1 MERDFA
7 LKYNKSLQNQLTGAF
22 IFTTFTISVL
32 YGVLVFNAMKYT
44 EDDILNQRVNQE
56 AQYYIDQYRIN
67 PDQAKLPNS
76 IVLTSY
82 LSTSP
87 DLPDWLVN
95 EPIGTRELHGREV
108 HIGVKA
114 LPGSQQFLYI
124 VISEFDASNLER
136 ETSKL
141 VLILVFIGALIT
153 FIGLIIGVTLSRYL
167 SIPFI
172 QLTEEIEHS
181 NEHSELPFFG
191 YDRSD
196 EVGALSR
203 AFTHSTKRLRSF
215 LEREK
220 QFTRYTSHEFRT
232 PITIIRNALAV
243 LNLAEQSPD
252 RQSRNLERIEN
263 ATLDMDSLINTFLL
277 LGRDKYSHQ
286 NSRIDISTLLN
297 DSLEKNQLL
306 DQANRLDITTKIDS
320 PTTIECDPRLMSVLI
335 DNIIRNVYSYAHTR
349 AQIEL
354 TERKL
359 VVKNDIDLSKSES
372 KRKTYGMEI
381 VQRISHFSNFRT
393 SHVSDSKTFE
403 VTLNFQNSE
412 DQNALL

>member
-1 MERDFA
+1 MEKGFV
-7 LKYNKSLQNQLTGAF
+7 LKYNKSLQTQLTGAF
-22 IFTTFTISVL
+22 IFTTFTISIL

-44 EDDILNQRVNQE
+44 EDDILNQHVNQE
-56 AQYYIDQYRIN
+56 TQYYIDQYQID
-67 PDQAKLPNS
+67 PDQARLPNS
-76 IVLTSY
+76 IGLTSY
-82 LSTSP
+82 LSSSP

-95 EPIGTRELHGREV
+95 QPIGTRELHDQEV
-108 HIGVKA
+108 HIGVRA
-114 LPGSQQFLYI
+114 LPDSQQFFYI

-153 FIGLIIGVTLSRYL
+153 LIGLIIGVTLSKYL
-167 SIPFI
+167 SIPFV
-172 QLTEEIEHS
+172 QLTDEIEQS
-181 NEHSELPFFG
+181 NEHSELPFLG

-203 AFTHSTKRLRSF
+203 AFTHSTQRLHSF

-220 QFTRYTSHEFRT
+220 LFTRYASHELRT

-243 LNLAEQSPD
+243 LNLTEQSPD

-286 NSRIDISTLLN
+286 NSRVDISTLLN

-306 DQANRLDITTKIDS
+306 DQTNRLDITAEIDS
-320 PTTIECDPRLMSVLI
+320 PTTIDCDPRLMSVLI

-349 AQIEL
+349 ARIEL
-354 TERKL
+354 NERKL
-359 VVKNDIDLSKSES
+359 VVKNDIDLSS
-372 KRKTYGMEI
+372 KEPKKNTYGMEI
-381 VQRISHFSNFRT
+381 VQKISQLCDFKT
-393 SHVSDSKTFE
+393 SVISDTETFE
-403 VTLNFQNSE
+403 VILYFRNSK
-412 DQNALL
+412 DQAVS